1 MKHNSDGAQP
11 TARKAKAKKVNVQE
25 LDIAV
30 RERLDDKKLND
41 EVFHLNKNDGLGSG
55 DDLHGRRKFLIGAAG
70 GLASLGALRGRLE
83 CLRSGPGFCPVNR
96 EATGRHPDGRRWSSR
111 YDMVLGH
118 QHSRPVLQIWGD
130 GDESRRLS
138 VRFEDAVGRAANR
151 RLRREGAELHD
162 PFSRPVDARDTEFLP
177 RS

>member
-70 GLASLGALRGRLE
+70 GLASLGAPRSARMPSERARLLPSQSRGN
-83 CLRSGPGFCPVNR
+83 GPPPRR
-96 EATGRHPDGRRWSSR
+96 EALELAIR
-111 YDMVLGH
+111 YG
-118 QHSRPVLQIWGD
+118 SRP
-130 GDESRRLS
+130 
-138 VRFEDAVGRAANR
+138 
-151 RLRREGAELHD
+151 
-162 PFSRPVDARDTEFLP
+162 PT
-177 RS
+177 